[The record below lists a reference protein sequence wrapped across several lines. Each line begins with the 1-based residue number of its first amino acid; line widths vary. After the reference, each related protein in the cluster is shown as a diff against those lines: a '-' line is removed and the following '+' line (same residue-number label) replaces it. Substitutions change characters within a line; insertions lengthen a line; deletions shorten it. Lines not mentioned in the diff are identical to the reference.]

1 LAFLHLKSKK
11 GVKVSYKKVVV
22 MELSD
27 IIRRIRDGQSISEIS
42 RVTGRDRKTIR
53 KYIALIEQE
62 NIGEEEVL
70 PADKLLSIADKT
82 RRPTDRQNIFEPYLD
97 EIKTFLTHKQ
107 NRLKIKSVYE
117 VIIKKHDINEG
128 TSLSSFKRFL
138 ITHNLRRETGIT
150 CRIEQ
155 KPGHEIQI
163 DYGEVGKMINPL
175 TGKRSVVYAFIGTLC
190 SSRHKFSEFVFK
202 QDQKSFVESHI
213 KMFRFFGGVTKTIA
227 LDNLKA
233 GVIKPDL
240 YDPQINRSYAEMGL
254 HYGTFIN
261 PCRPGKPKDKG
272 KVERD
277 VQTIREEFKKMF
289 AINASI
295 TIAEAN
301 YQIKQ
306 WLINE
311 YGQRKH
317 GTTQLKPYEFFKEVE
332 VPCLLPLPEQEY
344 EISEWKQAKVHPD
357 CFVQVNKKSYSV
369 PYQYVG
375 KTLFVKVKS
384 RIVEIYYNEE
394 LIKQHLIPKNNRQTD
409 YDDFPENI
417 QKALDGNLPAYLL
430 REAERISGKNLR
442 DLVEKILT
450 PHAFINLRRAQGI
463 ISVARN
469 YSSKVVEEAAQ
480 ICLEELTSYHPKEFK
495 NVILKLLSQEDE
507 TSLQLVISEST
518 LQFVRPMNYF
528 INNNK

>member
-1 LAFLHLKSKK
+1 M
-11 GVKVSYKKVVV
+11 SYKKVVV

-53 KYIALIEQE
+53 KYIRLIKQE
-62 NIGEEEVL
+62 GSMAEVL
-70 PADKLLSIADKT
+70 PADILLSIAEKS
-82 RRPTDRQNIFEPYLD
+82 RKPTDRQNIFAPYID
-97 EIKTFLTHKQ
+97 EIKTFLENRQ
-107 NRLKIKSVYE
+107 NRLKIKSIYE
-117 VIIKKHDINEG
+117 VIIKKHDIQEV

-138 ITHNLRRETGIT
+138 ITHNLRRQTGIT

-155 KPGHEIQI
+155 KPGQEIQV
-163 DYGEVGKMINPL
+163 DYGEVGRIINPM
-175 TGKRSVVYAFIGTLC
+175 TGKKSVVYAFIGTLS
-190 SSRHKFSEFVFK
+190 SSRHKYAEFVFK

-213 KMFRFFGGVTKTIA
+213 KMFRFFSGVTKTIA

-240 YDPQINRSYAEMGL
+240 YDPRINRSYAEMGM
-254 HYGTFIN
+254 HYSVFIN

-277 VQTIREEFKKMF
+277 VPTIREEFKKMV
-289 AINASI
+289 AINPSI
-295 TIAEAN
+295 TVTEAN
-301 YQIKQ
+301 HQIKE
-306 WLINE
+306 WLIKA

-317 GTTQLKPYEFFKEVE
+317 GTTQLKPFEFFKEVE
-332 VPCLLPLPEQEY
+332 QPCLLPLPEQEY
-344 EISEWKQAKVHPD
+344 EISEWKQVKVHPD
-357 CFVQVNKKSYSV
+357 CFIQVNKKSYSV

-384 RIVEIYYNEE
+384 RTVEIYYNEE

-417 QKALDGNLPAYLL
+417 QKALDGDLPAYLL

-442 DLVEKILT
+442 NLIEKILT
-450 PHAFINLRRAQGI
+450 PHAFINMRRAQGI
-463 ISVARN
+463 ISIAKN

-480 ICLEELTSYHPKEFK
+480 ICLEELTSYHPQEFK
-495 NVILKLLSQEDE
+495 NVILRLLAQEDE
-507 TSLQLVISEST
+507 TSFQLAISDNT
-518 LQFVRPMNYF
+518 LQFVRPINYF
-528 INNNK
+528 INNND

>member
-1 LAFLHLKSKK
+1 M
-11 GVKVSYKKVVV
+11 SYKKVIV

-27 IIRRIRDGQSISEIS
+27 IIRRIKDGQSISEIS
-42 RVTGRDRKTIR
+42 RATGRDRKTIR
-53 KYIALIEQE
+53 KYISIIKQE
-62 NIGEEEVL
+62 DIGEGETL
-70 PADKLLSIADKT
+70 PVDILLSITEKT
-82 RRPTDRQNIFEPYLD
+82 RKPSEKQDLFEPYID
-97 EIKTFLTHKQ
+97 EIKDFLINKQ

-117 VIIKKHDINEG
+117 VIIRKHDIKEG

-138 ITHNLRRETGIT
+138 RTHNLRKELGVT

-163 DYGEVGKMINPL
+163 DYGEVGKMLNPL
-175 TGKRSVVYAFIGTLC
+175 TGKKSVVYAFIGTLC

-213 KMFRFFGGVTKTIA
+213 KMFRFFGGVTKTLS

-240 YDPQINRSYAEMGL
+240 YEPRINRSYNEMGM
-254 HYGTFIN
+254 HYGVFIN

-277 VQTIREEFKKMF
+277 VPTIREEFKKMV
-289 AINASI
+289 AINPSI
-295 TIAEAN
+295 TVTEAN
-301 YQIKQ
+301 HKIKE
-306 WLINE
+306 WLIKD

-317 GTTQLKPYEFFKEVE
+317 GTTQLKPYEFFTEVE
-332 VPCLLPLPEQEY
+332 QPILLPLPEVEY
-344 EISEWKQAKVHPD
+344 EISEWKQVKVHPD
-357 CFVQVNKKSYSV
+357 CFIQINKKSYSV

-375 KTLFVKVKS
+375 KTLFVKAKS
-384 RIVEIYYNEE
+384 RTVEIYYNEE

-430 REAERISGKNLR
+430 REAERISGPNLR
-442 DLVEKILT
+442 DLIEKILA
-450 PHAFINLRRAQGI
+450 PHAFINMRRAQGI
-463 ISVARN
+463 ISIAKN
-469 YSSKVVEEAAQ
+469 YSSNVVEEAAL

-507 TSLQLVISEST
+507 TSLQLVISDNT
-518 LQFVRPMNYF
+518 LQFVRPINYF
-528 INNNK
+528 INNNE